1 MIDNFYAIDY
11 QTHSYRSHDGR
22 ASILEHCKQAVEIG
36 LDELGLSE
44 HKDFDP
50 DDPMSDYFDYD
61 SYMTEIEIARRQFS
75 GRLKIL
81 AGVEIDYQV
90 WFEDKIA
97 NYLDLHKFD
106 FVIGS
111 VHYVDKLMLMTPE
124 YNLNRTKKT
133 AYSDYF
139 QAVGNSVQSGKFDI
153 VGHLEYA
160 NRRGVSSWGEYS
172 TGDYEDSSTAL
183 FKLMIEKSIPLEI
196 NTAGLHQN
204 LGITYPCSETV
215 ALYGRLGGRLLSI
228 ASDAHHPD
236 QLAHAYSTAANLAI
250 QNGLTHLCTWKNRE
264 MTLIPLQS

>member
-11 QTHSYRSHDGR
+11 QTHSFRSHDGR
-22 ASILEHCKQAVEIG
+22 ASILEHCKRAVEIG

-50 DDPMSDYFDYD
+50 DDPMFDYFDFD
-61 SYMTEIEIARRQFS
+61 AYMAEIEVARRQF
-75 GRLKIL
+75 GGKLKIL
-81 AGVEIDYQV
+81 AGVEIDYQI

-97 NYLDLHKFD
+97 NYLDSHKFD

-111 VHYVDKLMLMTPE
+111 VHYVDKLMLMTPQ
-124 YNLNRTKKT
+124 YNRNRTKKT

-139 QAVGNSVQSGKFDI
+139 QAVSDSVKSGLFDI
-153 VGHLEYA
+153 VGHLEYS
-160 NRRGVSSWGEYS
+160 NRRGIEAWGEFR
-172 TGDYEDSSTAL
+172 TDDFEKELTDL
-183 FKLMIEKSIPLEI
+183 FNLMIEKSIPLEI

-204 LGITYPCSETV
+204 LGISYPCSDTV
-215 ALYGRLGGRLLSI
+215 DLYSRLGGRLLSI

-250 QNGLTHLCTWKNRE
+250 RNGITHVCTWKNRE
-264 MTLIPLQS
+264 MTPVPLQS